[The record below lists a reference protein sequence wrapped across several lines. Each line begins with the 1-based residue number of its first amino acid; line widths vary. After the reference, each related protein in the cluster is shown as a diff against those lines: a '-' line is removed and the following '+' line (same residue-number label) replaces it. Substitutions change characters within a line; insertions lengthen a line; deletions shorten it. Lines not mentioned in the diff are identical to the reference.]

1 MGVAVVLLAAG
12 PDDVGVA
19 PGFVSVLSRLGVTH
33 VRVLRDEGGIG
44 LVLEGW
50 AFDPARAGDAAELL
64 ARPVE
69 RVLRPLVDV
78 AISDEIGGRSD
89 VSST

>member
-1 MGVAVVLLAAG
+1 MGVAVVLLAADPG
-12 PDDVGVA
+12 EVGVA
-19 PGFVSVLSRLGVTH
+19 PGFVSALSRLGVTH
-33 VRVLRDEGGIG
+33 VRVLKDETGIG

-50 AFDPARAGDAAELL
+50 AFDPAAAGEIARLL

-78 AISDEIGGRSD
+78 AIRDEQGGRSG
-89 VSST
+89 VST